1 MMMTHAF
8 EQRVLVITMHDDPG
22 IAMRAALLAQISDL
36 VQGHK
41 PASVVIVLDQPSPT
55 QAALSIIL
63 RADHLCS
70 RLGLVMFVATPN
82 AHVRRL
88 LAVGA
93 DTRDMGLVIYARAD
107 TAIAT
112 ATARTT
118 GPSSAPRPPTCRG
131 PLTQYLDTTEP
142 SMAPSPSVSPRRRAG
157 SVRQRTAPARS
168 EC

>member
-1 MMMTHAF
+1 MTQAL

-41 PASVVIVLDQPSPT
+41 PASVVIALDQPSPT
-55 QAALSIIL
+55 QATLSIIL
-63 RADHLCS
+63 RAHHLCS
-70 RLGLVMFVATPN
+70 HLCLVMFVATPDP
-82 AHVRRL
+82 HVRRP

-93 DTRDMGLVIYARAD
+93 DTRDIGLVIYARAY

-118 GPSSAPRPPTCRG
+118 A
-131 PLTQYLDTTEP
+131 
-142 SMAPSPSVSPRRRAG
+142 A
-157 SVRQRTAPARS
+157 
-168 EC
+168 